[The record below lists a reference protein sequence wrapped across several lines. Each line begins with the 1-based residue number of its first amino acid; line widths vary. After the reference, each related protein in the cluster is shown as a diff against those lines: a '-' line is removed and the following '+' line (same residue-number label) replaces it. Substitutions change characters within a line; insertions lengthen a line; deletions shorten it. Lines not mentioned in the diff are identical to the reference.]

1 MSQTQDVAPVRK
13 VTSGGTGAPLLV
25 RSWPRAI
32 LHIDTDAFF
41 ASVEQSLHPEYRGK
55 PVITGKERGIVAT
68 ASYEARAK
76 GVTRGVPLWE
86 VKKLCPDAIILPSD
100 YETYSLF
107 SKRMFAIIRRFS
119 PVVEEYSIDE
129 AFVDITGL
137 RRLYHASYLTI
148 TQHIKAAIEGE
159 LGITV
164 SIGLSLSKVLAKVG
178 SKHKKPAGLTAI
190 PGREIHRYLA
200 TLEVGKVWGIGPNT
214 AAYCNTLGI
223 RTALDFAAKPLT
235 YIQQRFTKPHIEMW
249 HELNGQAVYKIA
261 TEEKTTYGTMCK
273 TKTFTPPSS
282 DPAYVYAQ
290 LFKNLENACI
300 KARRHGLA
308 ARGLVLYLKRQDF
321 SGSGLEARLT
331 RPSAFPHDMSG
342 LVRSL
347 FKQVFKP
354 ALYRAT
360 GVILT
365 DLVSADT
372 TQQSLFEPPVRLAK
386 LERVYAA
393 IDQLA
398 AKWGKHCVHMAGSD
412 TAHGTPQHVLDRGDV
427 PARKLTRLRGE
438 SKRKHL
444 TLPMLAHRLN

>member
-1 MSQTQDVAPVRK
+1 MPHTQLAP
-13 VTSGGTGAPLLV
+13 GGSSAPLLV

-32 LHIDTDAFF
+32 LHIDCDAFF
-41 ASVEQSLHPEYRGK
+41 ASCEQALHPEYRGK
-55 PVITGKERGIVAT
+55 PVVTGKERGIVAA
-68 ASYEARAK
+68 ASYEAKAR

-100 YETYSLF
+100 YETYSIF

-119 PVVEEYSIDE
+119 PLVEEYSIDE

-164 SIGLSLSKVLAKVG
+164 SIGLSLSKVLAKIG

-190 PGREIHRYLA
+190 PGREVHRFLA
-200 TLEVGKVWGIGPNT
+200 ELPVDKLWGIGANT
-214 AAYCNTLGI
+214 AAYCGTLGI
-223 RTALDFAAKPLT
+223 RTALDFASKPLS
-235 YIQQRFTKPHIEMW
+235 YIEGHFTKPHIEMW
-249 HELNGQAVYKIA
+249 YELNGQAVYKIA
-261 TEEKTTYGTMCK
+261 TEEKTTYGTISK
-273 TKTFTPPSS
+273 TKTFTPPST
-282 DPAYVYAQ
+282 DREYVYAQ

-300 KARRHGLA
+300 KARRHNLA
-308 ARGLVLYLKRQDF
+308 AKGLVLYLKQQDF
-321 SGSGLEARLT
+321 SGGGVEARLS

-342 LVRSL
+342 LTREL
-347 FKQVFKP
+347 FNKIYRPGQ
-354 ALYRAT
+354 LYRAT

-365 DLVSADT
+365 GLVSADT
-372 TQQSLFEPPVRLAK
+372 TQQSLFEPPVRLEK
-386 LERVYAA
+386 LERVYQA

-412 TAHGTPQHVLDRGDV
+412 GAHGTPQHVLERGDV
-427 PARKLTRLRGE
+427 TQRKLTRLTGE

-444 TLPMLAHRLN
+444 ALPMLMHRLT